1 MEEGGIREEGRR
13 REEEKWGREK
23 EEVEE
28 SS

>member
-1 MEEGGIREEGRR
+1 MMEEGGIREEGRI
-13 REEEKWGREK
+13 EEEKGRREK